1 MFICL
6 DPGHSGPAEPGACFH
21 NLHEA
26 DLNLAIALQTA
37 NALRQSGASVC
48 LTRAEN
54 IVDDSLTWR
63 AEFANTA
70 GCDAFL
76 SIHCNAAEDDTAR
89 GIESYYYP
97 GSAPGRFLAG
107 SVQNELNGLRYSLDR
122 GVKDAFFT
130 VLAATSMPA
139 VLVECGFITQYQD
152 RQILCAPSWQQAI
165 GQALARSLLNVS
177 V

>member
-6 DPGHSGPAEPGACFH
+6 DPGHSGPVEPGACFH

-26 DLNLAIALQTA
+26 DLTLAIALQA
-37 NALRQSGASVC
+37 AEALRQNGAAVC
-48 LTRAEN
+48 LTRTGDT
-54 IVDDSLTWR
+54 DDDGLTWR
-63 AEFANTA
+63 AALANAA
-70 GCDAFL
+70 GCNAFL

-97 GSAPGRFLAG
+97 GSTLGRLLAG
-107 SVQNELNGLRYSLDR
+107 SVQNELNGLCYSLDR

-152 RQILCAPSWQQAI
+152 RQILCDPAWQQTI
-165 GQALARSLLNVS
+165 GQALARSLLS
-177 V
+177 ASF